1 MNVEEHISDLI
12 RHSVSPRDLHAFQP
26 AEIVAAA
33 ERSRSRRRSQ
43 AAAVAFSL
51 VAVVVATTFLVTR
64 TSGTASKPGR
74 ENRHAPPAQL
84 RPACAPPTVTASP
97 VSGRGQLLA
106 STTVGRNVAA
116 NVVLSRTPGVRVLIS
131 RLIVGAPG
139 SSGEVGDVAH
149 LPATAAL
156 RPERQLATTT
166 VRGLIPTGQRLSVGF
181 TPARKGDYPV
191 FFAATYATSPNC
203 TGLPGPGAPTSTVV
217 QPVGFLQAT

>member
-1 MNVEEHISDLI
+1 MTVEERISDLI
-12 RHSVSPRDLHAFQP
+12 RQSVSPRELHAFHP

-33 ERSRSRRRSQ
+33 ERSRQRRRSQ
-43 AAAVAFSL
+43 AATVAFSL
-51 VAVVVATTFLVTR
+51 AAVVVATTFLATR
-64 TSGTASKPGR
+64 TSGTARKPGP
-74 ENRHAPPAQL
+74 ENRHAPLAQL

-97 VSGRGQLLA
+97 ATGRGELLA
-106 STTVGRNVAA
+106 STTVGRNVAVH
-116 NVVLSRTPGVRVLIS
+116 VVLSRTPGVRVLIS

-139 SSGEVGDVAH
+139 TSAEVGDFAH

-156 RPERQLATTT
+156 RPERQLARTT

-181 TPARKGDYPV
+181 APARKGDYPV

-203 TGLPGPGAPTSTVV
+203 TGLPSPGAPTSTVV